1 MFCKRVNSGYKQA
14 LEGVKL
20 KLRNGD
26 YAIHRFEA
34 SGKIPGEVFRCDFFH
49 VTQTDEAISI
59 VCPSFL
65 ALNSQRCNKG
75 WTCIEVL
82 GPLDFSLT
90 GILAKLSGV
99 LAEAKISIF
108 AISTYDTDF
117 ILVKA
122 EKIDPA
128 VAALKAAGYI
138 FT

>member
-1 MFCKRVNSGYKQA
+1 MGMTT
-14 LEGVKL
+14 VKL

-26 YAIHRFEA
+26 YAIHRFGA
-34 SGKIPGEVFRCDFFH
+34 SSEIPAEVFRCDFFH
-49 VTQTDEAISI
+49 ITRTDEALSI

-75 WTCIEVL
+75 WACIEVL

-99 LAEAKISIF
+99 SAEAKISIF
-108 AISTYDTDF
+108 AVSTYDTDY
-117 ILVKA
+117 ILVKT
-122 EKIDPA
+122 EKTGPA

>member
-1 MFCKRVNSGYKQA
+1 MV
-14 LEGVKL
+14 EMTPVKL

-26 YAIHRFEA
+26 FSIHRLGA
-34 SGKIPGEVFRCDFFH
+34 SGEIPAEVFGCDFFH
-49 VTQTDEAISI
+49 VTRTDDAISI

-65 ALNSQRCNKG
+65 ALNSQRCNTG

-90 GILAKLSGV
+90 GILAKLSGI
-99 LAEAKISIF
+99 LAEAEISIF

-122 EKIDPA
+122 EKTDPA
-128 VAALKAAGYI
+128 VAALKTAGYL

>member
-1 MFCKRVNSGYKQA
+1 MGMTT
-14 LEGVKL
+14 VKL

-26 YAIHRFEA
+26 FSIHRLGA
-34 SGKIPGEVFRCDFFH
+34 SGEIPAEVFGCDFFH
-49 VTQTDEAISI
+49 ITRTDDALSI

-65 ALNSQRCNKG
+65 AINSQRCNTG

-90 GILAKLSGV
+90 GILAKLSGI
-99 LAEAKISIF
+99 LAEAEISIF

-122 EKIDPA
+122 EKTDPA
-128 VAALKAAGYI
+128 VAALKAAGYGFI
-138 FT
+138 

>member
-1 MFCKRVNSGYKQA
+1 MTT
-14 LEGVKL
+14 VKL

-26 YAIHRFEA
+26 FSIHRLGA
-34 SGKIPGEVFRCDFFH
+34 SGEIPAEVFGCDFFH
-49 VTQTDEAISI
+49 VTRTDEAISI

-65 ALNSQRCNKG
+65 ALNSQRCNTG

-99 LAEAKISIF
+99 LAEAEISIF

-117 ILVKA
+117 ILIKT
-122 EKIDPA
+122 EKTDPA

>member
-1 MFCKRVNSGYKQA
+1 MTTI
-14 LEGVKL
+14 KL
-20 KLRNGD
+20 KLREGD
-26 YAIHRFEA
+26 FSIHRLVA
-34 SGKIPGEVFRCDFFH
+34 SIKIPVEVFGCNFFH
-49 VTQTDEAISI
+49 VSRTDDAISI

-65 ALNSQRCNKG
+65 DLNSQRRNPG
-75 WTCIEVL
+75 WRCIEVL

-90 GILAKLSGV
+90 GILAQVSGV

-117 ILVKA
+117 IWVKA
-122 EKIDPA
+122 EKTEAA